1 MADALKDV
9 LYSNVCPITQD
20 IIVEPVIA
28 NDGIT
33 YEKTYIEDWLNI
45 KNISPITREVI
56 SNKCVPNKI
65 YISLVEK
72 LCIIDERFKDEYDKL
87 KKEFYVIKDCNIHK
101 IVKLYID
108 NKTRCV
114 SLYGFIE
121 DWDVSN
127 VTNMNRLFIF
137 CKQFNEDISNWDTS
151 NVTDMYCMFYG
162 ANIFDQPIGD
172 WDTSNVTDMSHMF
185 ADAFN
190 FNQPIGDWDTS
201 KVTNMEYMFSRAI
214 DFNCDISG
222 WNTSNV
228 TSMSSM
234 FYKTVRFNKP
244 LNKWDVSKVS
254 NMIGMFSDTHSFDK
268 PLNKWDVSKVTN
280 MSGMF
285 SGASS
290 FNKPLNKWD
299 VSKVTNT
306 RYMFRNAKFCNNI
319 SNWNLTK
326 LEDVDQMFLDSR
338 MIDKFKPKRNLV
350 EFTTPLRHAFQYDI
364 DREMLSRNQGASRT
378 RVVGG
383 VQTLVD
389 EVENEGSANADNADS
404 NSYS

>member
-1 MADALKDV
+1 MADALKDI
-9 LYSNVCPITQD
+9 LYSNMCPITQD

-28 NDGIT
+28 DDGIT
-33 YEKTYIEDWLNI
+33 YEKTYIENWLNV
-45 KNISPITREVI
+45 KSISPITREVL
-56 SNKCVPNKI
+56 SNNCVDNKI

-72 LCIIDERFKDEYDKL
+72 LCIIDEGFKDEYDKL
-87 KKEFYVIKDCNIHK
+87 KKDFYAIKDDNIHT

-108 NKTRCV
+108 NKPRCV
-114 SLYGFIE
+114 SLYGRIE

-127 VTNMNRLFIF
+127 VTNMSKLFLF

-151 NVTDMYCMFYG
+151 NVTDMETMF
-162 ANIFDQPIGD
+162 ARAESFNHPIG
-172 WDTSNVTDMSHMF
+172 
-185 ADAFN
+185 
-190 FNQPIGDWDTS
+190 GWDTS
-201 KVTNMEYMFSRAI
+201 KVTNMSWMFADAFAFNQPIGEWDVSNVTKMEYMFSGAI

-228 TSMSSM
+228 TSMSGM

-244 LNKWDVSKVS
+244 LNKWNVSRVTS
-254 NMIGMFSDTHSFDK
+254 MCGMFSGTHSFDK

-280 MSGMF
+280 MSEMF

-299 VSKVTNT
+299 VSKVTKT
-306 RYMFRNAKFCNNI
+306 RYMFRKAHFCQNI

-326 LEDVDQMFLDSR
+326 LEDVHQMFLNSR

-350 EFTTPLRHAFQYDI
+350 EFTTTLRHACQNGI

-378 RVVGG
+378 RVVGR
-383 VQTLVD
+383 VQTLVN
-389 EVENEGSANADNADS
+389 EFENEGIANADS
-404 NSYS
+404 NPFS

>member
-1 MADALKDV
+1 MADALKDI

-33 YEKTYIEDWLNI
+33 YEKTYIENWLNI
-45 KNISPITREVI
+45 KSISPITREVI
-56 SNKCVPNKI
+56 SNKCVENKI

-72 LCIIDERFKDEYDKL
+72 LCIIDEGFKDEYDKL
-87 KKEFYVIKDCNIHK
+87 KKDFYTIKDDNIHT

-114 SLYGFIE
+114 SLYGRIE

-127 VTNMNRLFIF
+127 VTNMSKLFLF

-151 NVTDMYCMFYG
+151 NVTDMETMF
-162 ANIFDQPIGD
+162 ARAESFNHPIG
-172 WDTSNVTDMSHMF
+172 
-185 ADAFN
+185 
-190 FNQPIGDWDTS
+190 GWDTS
-201 KVTNMEYMFSRAI
+201 KVTNMSWMFADAFAFNQPIGEWDVSNVTKMEYMFSGAI

-228 TSMSSM
+228 TSMSGM

-244 LNKWDVSKVS
+244 LNKWNVSRVTS
-254 NMIGMFSDTHSFDK
+254 MCGMFSGTHSFDK

-280 MSGMF
+280 MSEMF

-299 VSKVTNT
+299 VSKVTKT
-306 RYMFRNAKFCNNI
+306 RYMFRKAHFCQNI

-326 LEDVDQMFLDSR
+326 LEDVHQMFLNSR

-350 EFTTPLRHAFQYDI
+350 EFTTTLRHACQNGI

-378 RVVGG
+378 RVVGR
-383 VQTLVD
+383 VQTLVN
-389 EVENEGSANADNADS
+389 EFENEGSANADS

>member
-1 MADALKDV
+1 MADALKDI
-9 LYSNVCPITQD
+9 LYSNMCPITQD

-28 NDGIT
+28 DDGIT
-33 YEKTYIEDWLNI
+33 YEKTYIENWLNV
-45 KNISPITREVI
+45 KSISPITREVL
-56 SNKCVPNKI
+56 SNNCVDNKI

-72 LCIIDERFKDEYDKL
+72 LCIIDEGFKDEYDKL
-87 KKEFYVIKDCNIHK
+87 KKDFYAIKDDNIHT

-108 NKTRCV
+108 NKPRCV
-114 SLYGFIE
+114 SLYGRIE

-127 VTNMNRLFIF
+127 VTNMSKLFLF

-151 NVTDMYCMFYG
+151 NVTDMETMF
-162 ANIFDQPIGD
+162 ARAESFNHPIG
-172 WDTSNVTDMSHMF
+172 
-185 ADAFN
+185 
-190 FNQPIGDWDTS
+190 GWDTS
-201 KVTNMEYMFSRAI
+201 KVTNMSWMFADAFAFNQPIGEWDVSNVTKMEYMFSGAI

-228 TSMSSM
+228 TSMSGM
-234 FYKTVRFNKP
+234 FYETVRFNKP
-244 LNKWDVSKVS
+244 LNKWNVSRVTS
-254 NMIGMFSDTHSFDK
+254 MCGMFSGTHSFDK

-280 MSGMF
+280 MSEMF

-299 VSKVTNT
+299 VSKVTKT
-306 RYMFRNAKFCNNI
+306 RYMFRKAHFCQNI

-326 LEDVDQMFLDSR
+326 LEDVHQMFLNSR

-350 EFTTPLRHAFQYDI
+350 EFTTTLRHACQNGI

-378 RVVGG
+378 RVVGR
-383 VQTLVD
+383 VQTLVN
-389 EVENEGSANADNADS
+389 EFENEGIANADS
-404 NSYS
+404 NPFS

>member
-1 MADALKDV
+1 MADALKDI
-9 LYSNVCPITQD
+9 LYSNMCPITQD

-28 NDGIT
+28 DDGIT
-33 YEKTYIEDWLNI
+33 YEKTYIENWLNV
-45 KNISPITREVI
+45 KSISPITREVL
-56 SNKCVPNKI
+56 SNNCVDNKI

-72 LCIIDERFKDEYDKL
+72 LCIIDEGFKDEYDKL
-87 KKEFYVIKDCNIHK
+87 KKDFYAIKDDNIHT

-108 NKTRCV
+108 NKPRCV
-114 SLYGFIE
+114 SLYGRIE

-127 VTNMNRLFIF
+127 VTNMSKLFLF

-151 NVTDMYCMFYG
+151 NVTDMETMF
-162 ANIFDQPIGD
+162 ARAESFNHPIG
-172 WDTSNVTDMSHMF
+172 
-185 ADAFN
+185 
-190 FNQPIGDWDTS
+190 GWDTS
-201 KVTNMEYMFSRAI
+201 KVTNMSWMFADAFAFNQPIGEWDVSNVTKMEYMFSGAI

-228 TSMSSM
+228 TSMSGM

-244 LNKWDVSKVS
+244 LNKWNVSRVTS
-254 NMIGMFSDTHSFDK
+254 MCGMFSGTHSFDK

-280 MSGMF
+280 MSEMF

-299 VSKVTNT
+299 VSKVTKT
-306 RYMFRNAKFCNNI
+306 RYMFRKAHFCQNI

-326 LEDVDQMFLDSR
+326 LEDVHQMFLNSR

-350 EFTTPLRHAFQYDI
+350 EFTRPLRQYFQNGI
-364 DREMLSRNQGASRT
+364 DRGMLSRNQGASRT
-378 RVVGG
+378 RVVGR
-383 VQTLVD
+383 VQTLVN
-389 EVENEGSANADNADS
+389 EFENEGIANADS
-404 NSYS
+404 NPFS

>member
-1 MADALKDV
+1 MADALKDI

-33 YEKTYIEDWLNI
+33 YEKTYIENWLNI
-45 KNISPITREVI
+45 KSISPITREVL
-56 SNKCVPNKI
+56 SNNCVDNKI

-72 LCIIDERFKDEYDKL
+72 LCIIDEGFKDEYDKL
-87 KKEFYVIKDCNIHK
+87 KKDFYAIKDDNIHT

-108 NKTRCV
+108 NKPRCV
-114 SLYGFIE
+114 SLYGRIE

-127 VTNMNRLFIF
+127 VTNMSKLFLF
-137 CKQFNEDISNWDTS
+137 CKEFNEDISNWDTS
-151 NVTDMYCMFYG
+151 NVTDMEKMF
-162 ANIFDQPIGD
+162 ARAKSFNHPIG
-172 WDTSNVTDMSHMF
+172 
-185 ADAFN
+185 
-190 FNQPIGDWDTS
+190 GWDTS
-201 KVTNMEYMFSRAI
+201 KVTNMSWMFADAFAFNQPIGEWDVSNVTKMEYMFSGAI

-228 TSMSSM
+228 TSMSGM
-234 FYKTVRFNKP
+234 FYETVRFNKP
-244 LNKWDVSKVS
+244 LNKWNVSRVTS
-254 NMIGMFSDTHSFDK
+254 MCGMFSGTHSFDK

-280 MSGMF
+280 MSEMF
-285 SGASS
+285 SGASI

-299 VSKVTNT
+299 VSKVTKT
-306 RYMFRNAKFCNNI
+306 RYMFRKAHFCQNI

-326 LEDVDQMFLDSR
+326 LEDVHQMFLNSR

-364 DREMLSRNQGASRT
+364 DREMVLRNQGTYRT

-383 VQTLVD
+383 VQTIVD
-389 EVENEGSANADNADS
+389 EVENEGSANADS